1 MLNPRHPVPQTSLN
15 QLTDENSVASQDTQ
29 TRCDGQT
36 NPLRRGCRRLIM
48 APASLLILGVRFYQL
63 AISPLLGNHCRFVP
77 SCSQYFI
84 ESVRKRGAIFGTAQ
98 GLRRICRCH
107 PWHPGGYD
115 PP

>member
-15 QLTDENSVASQDTQ
+15 QPTDENSVASQDTQ

-36 NPLRRGCRRLIM
+36 NPLRRSFRRVIT
-48 APASLLILGVRFYQL
+48 APATMLILAVRAYQL

-84 ESVRKRGAIFGTAQ
+84 ESVRKRGAVFGTAQ

-107 PWHPGGYD
+107 PWNPGGYD

>member
-1 MLNPRHPVPQTSLN
+1 MQNPQHLPSQALPN
-15 QLTDENSVASQDTQ
+15 QLPGESS
-29 TRCDGQT
+29 
-36 NPLRRGCRRLIM
+36 
-48 APASLLILGVRFYQL
+48 PASLETHIRCDCPRTRLQGSFRRVITAPATMLILAVRAYQL

-84 ESVRKRGAIFGTAQ
+84 ESVRKRGAVFGTAQ

-107 PWHPGGYD
+107 PWNPGGYD